1 MKVYVRLSVCVWVKC
16 ETWQSEHVKG
26 AKNVVAKDF
35 DYEIAARTWTLCKS
49 WPTSCCCCCWCWC
62 LGPIGLNTQ
71 CGCVSSLT
79 RFKSCCDP
87 QRLRFIPY
95 KSCCRCSCCCCC
107 WCSLHDAIAVCCG
120 LRSALTDRRT
130 GSQRGKGRNG
140 AGVFRYRFR
149 LQMRFESTFLCE

>member
-1 MKVYVRLSVCVWVKC
+1 MCVFEWNVKPDRANTLKVPRMLLL
-16 ETWQSEHVKG
+16 
-26 AKNVVAKDF
+26 AKDF
-35 DYEIAARTWTLCKS
+35 DYEIAARTWTLWKS
-49 WPTSCCCCCWCWC
+49 WPTSCCCWCCWCWCWC

-79 RFKSCCDP
+79 RFKTCCDP

-95 KSCCRCSCCCCC
+95 KCCCRCSCCC
-107 WCSLHDAIAVCCG
+107 WCSLHDAIAVWCG
-120 LRSALTDRRT
+120 LRSALTDRRA